1 MALWGKNDAE
11 GSKPSWL
18 TEEQKR
24 NCFRTIRGWEIPL
37 AGASVSGDS
46 LAANGATVSSN
57 SGIPVLFRNGNY
69 IGETELLVAMPFD
82 PGVTGVTSS
91 NMAGY
96 FAGEARGIT
105 TGKYGA
111 TAGNDVPNFAP
122 YFAAPVTG
130 QSYAVSRGSGGFT
143 AYIPII
149 LGDANITDIPQK
161 LTNLSFTGGTGGVT
175 ITLLT
180 ATGFTSGT
188 FNVPGATTAWYN
200 QPTTLIGAAATGFY
214 DQATKA
220 SITYNQYG
228 GWGGITSGAG
238 VFRLNVTSGGPTGTF
253 AYTLFINDG
262 RSTGGKTGASTFT
275 VVIT

>member
-37 AGASVSGDS
+37 AGVSVSADS
-46 LAANGATVSSN
+46 IGANGLTVSPGN
-57 SGIPVLFRNGNY
+57 SIPVLFRNGNY

-91 NMAGY
+91 NFAGY
-96 FAGEARGIT
+96 YANEARGIT

-111 TAGNDVPNFAP
+111 TSGNDAPNFAP

-130 QSYAVSRGSGGFT
+130 QSYSISRGTTS
-143 AYIPII
+143 YIPVIVA
-149 LGDANITDIPQK
+149 DANITDIPQK
-161 LTNLSFTGGTGGVT
+161 LINLSFTGGTAGVT
-175 ITLLT
+175 ALLLN

-188 FNVPGATTAWYN
+188 FNVAGATTAWYN
-200 QPTTLIGAAATGFY
+200 QPTTLTGPAATGFY

-220 SITYNQYG
+220 AIAYNQYG

-238 VFRLNVTSGGPTGTF
+238 VLRLAVTAGATTGT
-253 AYTLFINDG
+253 YTYVLSVNDG
-262 RSTGGKTGASTFT
+262 RTVGGKTGSSTFT
-275 VVIT
+275 VTVV